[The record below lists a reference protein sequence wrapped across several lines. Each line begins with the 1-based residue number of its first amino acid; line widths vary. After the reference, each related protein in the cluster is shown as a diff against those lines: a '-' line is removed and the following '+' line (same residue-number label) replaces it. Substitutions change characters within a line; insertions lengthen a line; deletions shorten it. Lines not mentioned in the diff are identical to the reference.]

1 MKRKVVIKGLPKNQS
16 GAEVKMSS
24 LRAGLGLNANV
35 MPWPIMAGKMSEPDL
50 KVNSTLQPVP
60 REQANLEAEK
70 DEVAMV
76 PGQGNIPDTFTIGG
90 KRHTQGGTPLNL
102 PADSFIYSDT
112 AKMRIKDPVILA
124 QFGMPA
130 RKNGYTPAEI
140 AKKYSTAP
148 YKKILADHN
157 VDPKQR
163 ETAELMLANYNL
175 KLAKLA
181 LVQESMKGFPQG
193 IPEVA
198 RPYIESMQ
206 INPEEFMQQN
216 PGSPSNS
223 EDSESQE
230 GAMEIGG
237 PVMQQQPG
245 SPLQYLEE
253 GGPDYFAMGGLKRYQ
268 TAGVVKEEPNR
279 YKDILDNDYRNNPY
293 DFRNIEYAIRKKNK
307 SIKYDDESDVG
318 KIAVEKLDKNIAL
331 INSYKKTQPEVYK
344 NLLPTLDRLI
354 KSKQQFAEYGNYWD
368 NKDLAKKFGDPYVH
382 PDIQAA
388 SDAYPI
394 TPKDPN
400 ALDLSNLPGF
410 NSWHIPGYDTESN
423 AAAFSADPETKD
435 AMALYMKGLQAN
447 DVPTLESY
455 AQSLSNYNVPNS
467 WAIAPWSK
475 QNKISDL
482 AQILRERA
490 TKIKNKDTGPDQ
502 TVIKKGY
509 KDKANTIL
517 GVVYN
522 KYRNAPEGSQA
533 KLDAKA
539 EYDDVVN
546 NLPHFT
552 EPKHPLDSQQ
562 NLTGWYGDKIKS
574 TIDKYA
580 QKYLAK
586 PAAKTTEESPTVN
599 TNVLQAGAPSG
610 TVQPAGAAPTQSM
623 SLEAYKKMKGYK
635 EYGGPTS
642 KKVRITN
649 LPGMAYGGGL
659 NKYEFAGE
667 NPYDPLNLFN
677 QKLKMNTAQAAPQAQ
692 VVDYSLNAGIP
703 ADSPLNKQ
711 AMQLDFSSSKPVE
724 SNTALEAKQ
733 ATEASETN
741 RPYKKGRITQKTKT
755 EYGAK
760 EKYAVQESAKASA
773 TNLANSVNTPY
784 LKEQA
789 HIKSTSDYAFTPIG
803 GGNKG
808 TWVESG
814 MAYGLIDPN
823 SPIVQQSGVAK
834 YGGSMNEYKLGGYT
848 TVNGQG
854 GAYDDGL
861 WLPMSR
867 ADYDLTLA
875 QEKAASVSKT
885 QPTTGAPKK
894 AATAPASST
903 IGVYN
908 KEWTKYLTDLAKSS
922 GMSIDDPRFRAKL
935 PSYFFD
941 EKTGKFKSK
950 AELDQLS
957 KTTAVQKQLGSG
969 AFGEEYWND
978 QYQPDFAKRHKNLIA
993 QFEKEHPGEKFNP
1006 TNLDMATVNGK
1017 PTESSHMKWFQEAY
1031 NKQAKEKGAPQYDFG
1046 KANKFG
1052 RLSYS
1057 VPSLDDA
1064 EVPATKEPEVTADAG
1079 PGITA
1084 VDNKTT
1090 DPLKVTHLDQK
1101 PISTP
1106 KYGWTARDM
1115 LNVTGAVGELMRTKK
1130 YMPWEAT
1137 PGYHAA
1143 DFVFDDPSRRIAA
1156 INETR
1161 NIAAQN
1167 MAGLTNSQA
1176 YAANF
1181 LAMNNLGDVANA
1193 ISDVHSRNIGTANQK
1208 AMADAQYLNQV
1219 GQDRAAQQTRLWDK
1233 NQAVNQAYDAEQAAK
1248 RDVVRNMVGQGM
1260 SNASKIY
1267 NLNQLQPQFAINP
1280 FSETMYHK
1288 DPRSLKPKYAEK
1300 KDLAKEYQDVLTNNK
1315 NLNATPEG
1323 RKMAFDIAK
1332 YNVGAGPVTEEDA
1345 YMEYQKKRNAS
1356 QIPQYGDNTEQ
1367 Q

>member
-245 SPLQYLEE
+245 APLQYLEE
-253 GGPDYFAMGGLKRYQ
+253 GGPDYFAMGGLTKYQ
-268 TAGVVKEEPNR
+268 TAGAVQPNTYKADPALSNIVNYLREKENA
-279 YKDILDNDYRNNPY
+279 DV
-293 DFRNIEYAIRKKNK
+293 KKNQ
-307 SIKYDDESDVG
+307 YN
-318 KIAVEKLDKNIAL
+318 KIYKQALAQGYAKWEQDKEAKENAERQASSARSHDYALKNELKRRENI
-331 INSYKKTQPEVYK
+331 IK
-344 NLLPTLDRLI
+344 NLSYEVQT
-354 KSKQQFAEYGNYWD
+354 G
-368 NKDLAKKFGDPYVH
+368 
-382 PDIQAA
+382 
-388 SDAYPI
+388 
-394 TPKDPN
+394 
-400 ALDLSNLPGF
+400 
-410 NSWHIPGYDTESN
+410 
-423 AAAFSADPETKD
+423 KD
-435 AMALYMKGLQAN
+435 ASSPIGYPANSGAENKLKKALSEYEMYLNK
-447 DVPTLESY
+447 
-455 AQSLSNYNVPNS
+455 
-467 WAIAPWSK
+467 I
-475 QNKISDL
+475 NKISP
-482 AQILRERA
+482 AFNEKP
-490 TKIKNKDTGPDQ
+490 T
-502 TVIKKGY
+502 
-509 KDKANTIL
+509 
-517 GVVYN
+517 
-522 KYRNAPEGSQA
+522 
-533 KLDAKA
+533 
-539 EYDDVVN
+539 DV
-546 NLPHFT
+546 P
-552 EPKHPLDSQQ
+552 
-562 NLTGWYGDKIKS
+562 
-574 TIDKYA
+574 
-580 QKYLAK
+580 
-586 PAAKTTEESPTVN
+586 VN
-599 TNVLQAGAPSG
+599 TVLQAGAPSG
-610 TVQPAGAAPTQSM
+610 TVQPAGTPPAVSTATQTFE
-623 SLEAYKKMKGYK
+623 EAMKQYDTPK
-635 EYGGPTS
+635 S
-642 KKVRITN
+642 KKFGGSTKKIKITN

-659 NKYEFAGE
+659 NKYQFAGE

-692 VVDYSLNAGIP
+692 AVDYSLNAGIP
-703 ADSPLNKQ
+703 ANSPLNKQ

-733 ATEASETN
+733 ATEASEASETN
-741 RPYKKGRITQKTKT
+741 RPYKTGRITQKTKT
-755 EYGAK
+755 
-760 EKYAVQESAKASA
+760 KYDPYMQHMALETGK
-773 TNLANSVNTPY
+773 NLATSLITSARTPY

-789 HIKSTSDYAFTPIG
+789 HIKSIADYEFTPVEG
-803 GGNKG
+803 GKKG
-808 TWVESG
+808 TWVGSG

-834 YGGSMNEYKLGGYT
+834 YGGSMNQYKWGGLQTEPDGRTYAQNN
-848 TVNGQG
+848 NGPKTYVTAAQ
-854 GAYDDGL
+854 
-861 WLPMSR
+861 
-867 ADYDLTLA
+867 LA
-875 QEKAASVSKT
+875 QLVAAENAQSASAK
-885 QPTTGAPKK
+885 PATTNTSAPKK

-922 GMSIDDPRFRAKL
+922 GMSIDDPRFKAKL

-941 EKTGKFKSK
+941 EGTGKLKSQ
-950 AELDQLS
+950 AELEKLT
-957 KTTAVQKQLGSG
+957 KTQSTQSALASG
-969 AFGEEYWND
+969 AFGEDYWND
-978 QYQPDFAKRHKNLIA
+978 AYKPDFIRRHKKLIDK
-993 QFEKEHPGEKFNP
+993 FETEHPGESFDP
-1006 TNLDMATVNGK
+1006 TKKDINGG
-1017 PTESSHMKWFQEAY
+1017 TQSSHLKWFQDAY
-1031 NKQAKEKGAPQYDFG
+1031 NKEAKEKGAPTYDFG
-1046 KANKFG
+1046 APNKLG
-1052 RLSYS
+1052 RLTYS
-1057 VPSLDDA
+1057 APSLEDF
-1064 EVPATKEPEVTADAG
+1064 EEPATKKPEVTADAG
-1079 PGITA
+1079 PGITP

-1219 GQDRAAQQTRLWDK
+1219 GQDKAAQQTRLWDK

-1332 YNVGAGPVTEEDA
+1332 YNVGVGPVTEEDA